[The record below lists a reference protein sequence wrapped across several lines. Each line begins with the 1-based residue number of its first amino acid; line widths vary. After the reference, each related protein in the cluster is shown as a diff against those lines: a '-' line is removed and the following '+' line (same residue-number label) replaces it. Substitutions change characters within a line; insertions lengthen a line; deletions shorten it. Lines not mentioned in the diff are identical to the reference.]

1 MCILLKDTI
10 ISTIKEILDEQYG
23 FEIYIVMKSG
33 DKLIKR
39 FILDEGNPNEPDGF
53 KNRIR
58 NSIQAAIRNNYMSDE
73 CKYADSEDLA
83 DENSCIY
90 VIEQNEEYHPFKFID
105 MSEEKID
112 NFKLSDKNNA
122 DAVLFKFT
130 IQRNGTLKRLWAYQ
144 KIIPSSIPNKKNQHF
159 QLITKSDEHTDIF
172 RELEDQMFIITRK
185 VDLLILNNEIITG
198 NVGLMERHFGLE
210 TFIRASAAKA
220 ATEIEQIG
228 LIENNDRLQEFVQ
241 RPDKKYARK
250 MMQIHKFPVTT
261 MNKDELLNKLNTVER
276 WKNVFDIRGTGIH
289 LRNYTD
295 VEKLIDLFTER
306 YTRSDVSGQ
315 EYDTSVKNV
324 IEPVNNENITS

>member
-1 MCILLKDTI
+1 MCTLLKDTI
-10 ISTIKEILDEQYG
+10 ISTIKEILDKQYG

-33 DKLIKR
+33 EKLIKR

-58 NSIQAAIRNNYMSDE
+58 NSIQTAIRNNYMSDE

-90 VIEQNEEYHPFKFID
+90 VIEQNEEYHPFEFID
-105 MSEEKID
+105 ISEEKID

-130 IQRNGTLKRLWAYQ
+130 FQRNGTLKRLWAYQ

-185 VDLLILNNEIITG
+185 VDLLILNNEIITE

-250 MMQIHKFPVTT
+250 MMQIHKFPVAT

-324 IEPVNNENITS
+324 IEPVNNENIIS